1 MEVWLFRLLVVAAAA
16 LFVRQILARYRLIA
30 RAPGGFDT
38 ADLGTRA
45 VTFISEIVFQ
55 SRTIRARPIVG
66 LAHLFVF
73 WGFCAFAGYTTVEAL
88 RGLGIVD
95 LTGTTAFHAYKMA
108 LVPFSVAALIGI
120 LLLAIRRGILRP
132 RALGAYV
139 SKESLLI
146 SAFIAIL
153 MITFLV
159 DAAEAH
165 AGRAVAG
172 VPLERVNWWTH
183 MLVILAFTVLIPD
196 SKHLHLLLSPATVF
210 LRAPILGTVPKLDFE
225 KEQTGLETVGQLEKK
240 QVLDAFTCVECGR
253 CQENCPAFATGKVLN
268 PKKLILQNEEALL
281 AGTLDLPLKDLYDD
295 PALWQCTTCG
305 ACQNECPVGVEH
317 LPLIVNARRGLVSN
331 GEAPSQLVPVYNHL
345 ERRGNIWGL
354 LSEQRQKFI
363 DAAAVEIFDPVK
375 HDYVVWLGC
384 AGAFEA
390 DFQKSLRALFDILRA
405 KGVRFG
411 VLAKEKCN
419 GDVAKR
425 TGNEYL
431 FQELAT
437 SNVEDLKDA
446 GVKTVITSC
455 PHCLKTLGHDYRE
468 FGFEAEVVH
477 SAVFVE
483 ELTRGVTPIPGVPT
497 QGTVTYHDPC
507 YLGRYAQTVDEPRA
521 LLERAG
527 ATIAEPERT
536 KQNPFC
542 CGAGGGLLFEEHE
555 AGQRISDAR
564 YEQLAATGADT
575 VVMAC
580 PFCSIMLKGAQA
592 SAGKSNA
599 GTGGADRTMAMTDLM
614 SYVADRLPGV
624 RAGASAGPP
633 PATSHEGPGEP
644 AS

>member
-1 MEVWLFRLLVVAAAA
+1 
-16 LFVRQILARYRLIA
+16 
-30 RAPGGFDT
+30 
-38 ADLGTRA
+38 
-45 VTFISEIVFQ
+45 
-55 SRTIRARPIVG
+55 
-66 LAHLFVF
+66 
-73 WGFCAFAGYTTVEAL
+73 
-88 RGLGIVD
+88 
-95 LTGTTAFHAYKMA
+95 
-108 LVPFSVAALIGI
+108 
-120 LLLAIRRGILRP
+120 
-132 RALGAYV
+132 
-139 SKESLLI
+139 
-146 SAFIAIL
+146 
-153 MITFLV
+153 
-159 DAAEAH
+159 
-165 AGRAVAG
+165 
-172 VPLERVNWWTH
+172 

-281 AGTLDLPLKDLYDD
+281 AGKLDLPLKDLYDD

-363 DAAAVEIFDPVK
+363 DAAGVEIFDPVK

-446 GVKTVITSC
+446 GVKKVITSC

-468 FGFEAEVVH
+468 FGFEAEVLH

-483 ELTRGVTPIPGVPT
+483 ELTRGGHADPRCPDPGHRHLPRPLLSRT
-497 QGTVTYHDPC
+497 LRRQTSTNRGRCWRGPAPTVT
-507 YLGRYAQTVDEPRA
+507 
-521 LLERAG
+521 
-527 ATIAEPERT
+527 EPERT
-536 KQNPFC
+536 KTNPFC

-599 GTGGADRTMAMTDLM
+599 GHGRRRRQDDGDDRPDVLRRRSPARRPRRRGGRRRSAARDPA
-614 SYVADRLPGV
+614 
-624 RAGASAGPP
+624 RAAS
-633 PATSHEGPGEP
+633 GEP

>member
-1 MEVWLFRLLVVAAAA
+1 MEVWLFRLLVAAAAA
-16 LFVRQILARYRLIA
+16 LFLRQMLTRYRLLA
-30 RAPGGFDT
+30 RAPG
-38 ADLGTRA
+38 ALQAPELGPRIR
-45 VTFISEIVFQ
+45 TFVREIVFQ
-55 SRTIRARPIVG
+55 SRTIAARPVVG
-66 LAHLFVF
+66 IAHLLVF

-88 RGLGIVD
+88 RGLGVVD
-95 LTGTTAFHAYKMA
+95 LTGTAAFHAYELA
-108 LVPFSVAALIGI
+108 LVPFAVGVLGGI
-120 LLLAIRRGILRP
+120 VLLAVRRGVLRP
-132 RALGAYV
+132 RALGAAV

-159 DAAEAH
+159 DAAAAH
-165 AGRAVAG
+165 GGRAVGG
-172 VPLERVNWWTH
+172 VPLERINWWAH
-183 MLVILAFTVLIPD
+183 MLVILTFTVLIPG

-225 KEQTGLETVGQLEKK
+225 KEETGTETVGQLDKK

-281 AGTLDLPLKDLYDD
+281 AGTLELPLKDLYDD

-305 ACQNECPVGVEH
+305 ACQQECPVGVEH

-354 LSEQRQKFI
+354 LSEQRQKFV
-363 DAAAVEIFDPVK
+363 AGAGVETFDPAK

-390 DFQKSLRALFDILRA
+390 DFQKSLRALFAILTA

-437 SNVEDLKDA
+437 GNVEDLNAA
-446 GVKTVITSC
+446 GVKKVITSC

-483 ELTRGVTPIPGVPT
+483 ELTRDVTPIPGVPT

-527 ATIAEPERT
+527 ATVAEPERT

-555 AGQRISDAR
+555 AGQRISEAR
-564 YEQLAATGADT
+564 YQQLAATGADT

-592 SAGKSNA
+592 SAGAPSA
-599 GTGGADRTMAMTDLM
+599 GGGTTMAMTDLM

-624 RAGASAGPP
+624 RRDESGS
-633 PATSHEGPGEP
+633 
-644 AS
+644 

>member
-16 LFVRQILARYRLIA
+16 LFARQMLARYRLIA
-30 RAPGGFDT
+30 RAPGT
-38 ADLGTRA
+38 LEAPELGPRIRA
-45 VTFISEIVFQ
+45 FVSEIVFQ
-55 SRTIRARPIVG
+55 SKTIAARPLVG
-66 LAHLFVF
+66 IAHLLVF
-73 WGFCAFAGYTTVEAL
+73 WGFCAFAGYTSIEAL
-88 RGLGIVD
+88 RGLGIAD
-95 LTGTTAFHAYKMA
+95 LTGTAAFHLYQVV
-108 LVPFSVAALIGI
+108 LVPFAAGVLAGI
-120 LLLAIRRGILRP
+120 TLLAVRRGVLRP

-139 SKESLLI
+139 SKESMLI
-146 SAFIAIL
+146 AGFIAVL

-159 DAAEAH
+159 DVADAH
-165 AGRAVAG
+165 QGLAVAG
-172 VPLERVNWWTH
+172 VPLERVNWWAH

-281 AGTLDLPLKDLYDD
+281 AGKLELPLKDLYDD

-331 GEAPSQLVPVYNHL
+331 GEAPAQLVPVYNHL

-354 LSEQRQKFI
+354 LSDQRQKFI
-363 DAAAVEIFDPVK
+363 DAAGVEIFDPAK

-405 KGVRFG
+405 RQVRFG

-437 SNVEDLKDA
+437 GNVEELTTA
-446 GVKTVITSC
+446 GVTKVITSC

-468 FGFEAEVVH
+468 FGFEAEVIH
-477 SAVFVE
+477 SSVFVE
-483 ELTRGVTPIPGVPT
+483 SITRQASSTAPAEP
-497 QGTVTYHDPC
+497 GTVVYHDPC
-507 YLGRYAQTVDEPRA
+507 YLGRYAATVDEPRA
-521 LLERAG
+521 LLARAG
-527 ATIAEPERT
+527 ATVTEPERT
-536 KQNPFC
+536 KTNPFC

-555 AGQRISDAR
+555 AGRRISDAR

-592 SAGKSNA
+592 SAAK
-599 GTGGADRTMAMTDLM
+599 TGDERTPAMTDLM

-624 RAGASAGPP
+624 RDRG
-633 PATSHEGPGEP
+633 P

>member
-16 LFVRQILARYRLIA
+16 LFARQMLARYRLLA

-38 ADLGTRA
+38 SDLGSRVA
-45 VTFISEIVFQ
+45 TFLSEIVFQ
-55 SRTIRARPIVG
+55 TRTIRARPVVG
-66 LAHLFVF
+66 IAHLLVF

-88 RGLGIVD
+88 RGLGIID
-95 LTGTTAFHAYKMA
+95 LTGTAAFHAYELA
-108 LVPFSVAALIGI
+108 LMPFAVGVLGGI
-120 LLLAIRRGILRP
+120 VLLAIRRGILRP
-132 RALGAYV
+132 RALGASV

-153 MITFLV
+153 MVTFLV
-159 DAAEAH
+159 DAGDAH
-165 AGRAVAG
+165 AGAAVAG

-183 MLVILAFTVLIPD
+183 MLVILTFTVLIPD

-253 CQENCPAFATGKVLN
+253 CQENCPAFATGKILN
-268 PKKLILQNEEALL
+268 PKTLILQNEEALL
-281 AGTLDLPLKDLYDD
+281 AGKLELPLKDLYDD

-331 GEAPSQLVPVYNHL
+331 GEAPAQLVPVYNHL

-354 LSEQRQKFI
+354 LSEQRQKFLTS
-363 DAAAVEIFDPVK
+363 AGVEIFDPAR
-375 HDYVVWLGC
+375 HEYVVWLGC

-405 KGVRFG
+405 KGVPFG

-437 SNVEDLKDA
+437 SNVEELNAA
-446 GVKTVITSC
+446 GVKKVITSC
-455 PHCLKTLGHDYRE
+455 PHCLKTLGHDYKE
-468 FGFEAEVVH
+468 FGFQAEVQH

-483 ELTRGVTPIPGVPT
+483 ALTRDVTPIPGVPT

-521 LLERAG
+521 LLERTG

-536 KQNPFC
+536 KTNPFC

-555 AGQRISDAR
+555 AGRRISDAR

-592 SAGKSNA
+592 SADKSSADTA
-599 GTGGADRTMAMTDLM
+599 GATPGAAAAQPMVMTDLM

-624 RAGASAGPP
+624 RDRG
-633 PATSHEGPGEP
+633 P